1 MGNWDYVT
9 DLLVAGSGGGLAA
22 AISTARAGLDALVV
36 EKDDL
41 IGGST
46 AMSGGVI
53 WLPNNPLMVAD
64 GVDDSVEQGLEY
76 FESVVGPSTAAS
88 SAARR
93 RTYIEEG
100 SALIELLQEEGV
112 RFIRDEGYSDYYSG
126 VRGYRGGVAR
136 GRAIECDYVDAHELG
151 PWEHRLRGAFTGGVV
166 VFTGESGRAQ
176 QMLRTVDG
184 AKVALRIVG
193 RTIGGRLRGEA
204 RLTNGAALVA
214 SMLKTVVAHS
224 VPVWT
229 GTRLVELVSEEGEV
243 AGAVVDREGRQIR
256 VGARGGI
263 LINAGGFSH
272 SARLREQYSGRQ
284 PNRGDWSHANPGD
297 TGETIELAIGL
308 GAAVDLMD
316 EAWWIPTALRPNGTR
331 VFVHG
336 ERCKPGSIIVD
347 AAGNRYFNEAC
358 SYMEAGQRMYER
370 DRTTPA
376 VPSWMIFDNRYRR
389 RYPLALRRPGF
400 SPKKWKTRDFVV
412 KAPTLDVLAGA
423 CGIDATTLRSTVER
437 FNAFAAGGDD
447 TDFHRG
453 EGDHERWYGDASNK
467 PNPCLGPIDRAPFHA
482 VALYPGDVGTSG
494 GLVCDEHSRVL
505 DGLGHAIAGL
515 YASGNST
522 ASVMGRT
529 YPGAGASIGASMV
542 FAHVAAQHAARRA
555 TSKKVANT

>member
-1 MGNWDYVT
+1 MENWDYLT
-9 DLLVAGSGGGLAA
+9 DLLVVGSGGGLAA
-22 AISTARAGLDALVV
+22 AVSTLRAGCDALVI
-36 EKDDL
+36 EKEDL

-64 GVDDSVEQGLEY
+64 GVEDSAEQGLEY
-76 FESVVGPSTAAS
+76 FESVVGPSSAAS
-88 SAARR
+88 STARR

-100 SALIELLQEEGV
+100 SKLIEVLQQEGV
-112 RFIRDEGYSDYYSG
+112 RFVRDEGYSDYYSG
-126 VRGYRGGVAR
+126 VRGYSGGVAR
-136 GRAIECDYVDAHELG
+136 GRAIECDYIDAHELG

-166 VFTGESGRAQ
+166 VFTGESAPAQ
-176 QMLRTVDG
+176 QLLRTVHG
-184 AKVALRIVG
+184 AKVAIRIVG
-193 RTIGGRLRGEA
+193 RTLGGRLRGEA

-214 SMLKTVVAHS
+214 FMLKIVVAHS

-229 GTRLVELVSEEGEV
+229 GTRLVELASEQGQV
-243 AGAVVDREGRQIR
+243 VGAVVDRQGKQVR
-256 VGARGGI
+256 VRTRGGV

-272 SARLREQYSGRQ
+272 SRSLREKYSAQQ
-284 PNRGDWSHANPGD
+284 PNRGEWTHANPGD
-297 TGETIELAIGL
+297 TGETIELAMGL

-347 AAGNRYFNEAC
+347 GAGNRYFNEAC
-358 SYMEAGQRMYER
+358 SYMEAGQRMYEW
-370 DRTTPA
+370 DRTIPA
-376 VPSWMIFDNRYRR
+376 VPSWMIFDGRYRR
-389 RYPLALRRPGF
+389 RYPLAFRRPGL
-400 SPKKWKTRDFVV
+400 SPKKWKTRDFMFR
-412 KAPTLDVLAGA
+412 APTLDALAAA
-423 CGIDATTLRSTVER
+423 CGIDASALRLTVER
-437 FNAFAAGGDD
+437 FNGMASRGED

-453 EGDHERWYGDASNK
+453 EGDHERWYGDAANK
-467 PNPCLGPIDRAPFHA
+467 PNPCLGPIERAPFYA

-494 GLVCDEHSRVL
+494 GLICDEYSRVL
-505 DGLGHAIAGL
+505 DGQGQPIAGL

-555 TSKKVANT
+555 NSEKGVST

>member
-1 MGNWDYVT
+1 MGNWDSVT
-9 DLLVAGSGGGLAA
+9 DLLVVGSGGGLAA
-22 AISTARAGLDALVV
+22 AISTARAGLEALVI
-36 EKDDL
+36 EKEDL
-41 IGGST
+41 LGGST

-64 GVDDSVEQGLEY
+64 GVADSVERGLEY
-76 FESVVGPSTAAS
+76 FESVVGPSTPAS
-88 SAARR
+88 SVARR
-93 RTYIEEG
+93 RTYMEEG

-112 RFIRDEGYSDYYSG
+112 RFVRDEGYSDYYSG
-126 VRGYRGGVAR
+126 VRGYRGGSAR
-136 GRAIECDYVDAHELG
+136 GRAIECGYIDAHELG

-166 VFTGESGRAQ
+166 VFTGESAPAQ
-176 QMLRTVDG
+176 QMLRTIDG
-184 AKVALRIVG
+184 ARVALRIVG
-193 RTIGGRLRGEA
+193 RTIGGRLRGQA

-214 SMLKTVVAHS
+214 FMVKSAVAHG

-229 GTRLVELVSEEGEV
+229 GTRLVELVSEQGEV
-243 AGAVVDREGRQIR
+243 VGAVVERAGKQVR
-256 VGARGGI
+256 VRARGGV

-272 SARLREQYSGRQ
+272 NRGLREKYSGQ
-284 PNRGDWSHANPGD
+284 QSNRGEWTHANPGD
-297 TGETIELAIGL
+297 TGEAIELAMGL

-347 AAGNRYFNEAC
+347 GAGNRYFNEAC

-370 DRTTPA
+370 NRTIPA
-376 VPSWMIFDNRYRR
+376 VPSWMIFDARYRR
-389 RYPLALRRPGF
+389 RYPLAFRRPGL
-400 SPKKWKTRDFVV
+400 SPKKWKTRDFTIRS
-412 KAPTLDVLAGA
+412 PTLDTLAAA
-423 CGIDATTLRSTVER
+423 CGLDAATLGSTVER
-437 FNAFAAGGDD
+437 FNGFAAIGDD

-453 EGDHERWYGDASNK
+453 EGDHERWYGDAANK
-467 PNPCLGPIDRAPFHA
+467 PNPCLGPIDRAPFYA

-494 GLVCDEHSRVL
+494 GLICDERSRVL
-505 DGLGHAIAGL
+505 DGQGQPIVGL

-542 FAHVAAQHAARRA
+542 FAHVAAQHAAQRA
-555 TSKKVANT
+555 SSKKGVSN